1 VSIEIDFRHSLG
13 NATFEVAFNVQRP
26 GITVLFGPSGSGKT
40 TTVNV
45 LAGLLKP
52 RQGRIVLGE
61 RIVLDTTRGIF
72 VKPRKRNIGYVF
84 QDARLFPHM
93 TVHENLRFGWK
104 RSGRQADANAF
115 TRIVKLLD
123 IQEVLDRRPSRL
135 SGGERSRV
143 ALGRALLCSPVLLL
157 LDEPLAALDMARR
170 AEILPYLERLHVE
183 ARLPIIYVTHS
194 LDELSRLADQIV
206 LLNAGRVT
214 RQAAAAELLS
224 DLAFSDLTGISPY
237 GAVIETRIAEQR
249 TADGLTLLAFEGGGL
264 LVPAVDGPIGAIL
277 RVRARAE
284 DVLLAREAPL
294 HISANNVLPARVTGI
309 RLGAASQAD
318 VQLSCG
324 SARLIARITQAS
336 LGRLGIADGQQ
347 LFAIVKSVRIDLRG
361 ENTQPIVP
369 GCNGIPE

>member
-1 VSIEIDFRHSLG
+1 MSIEIDFRHTLG
-13 NATFEVAFNVQRP
+13 TATFEVAFNVQQP

-45 LAGLLKP
+45 IAGLLKP
-52 RQGRIVLGE
+52 HEGRVVLGE
-61 RIVLDTTRGIF
+61 KIVVDSTRRIF
-72 VKPRKRNIGYVF
+72 VKPRNRSIGYVF

-93 TVHENLRFGWK
+93 TVHDNLRFGWR
-104 RSGRQADANAF
+104 RSGKKADADAF
-115 TRIVKLLD
+115 ARIVKLLD
-123 IQEVLDRRPSRL
+123 IQDLLDRRPSRL

-143 ALGRALLCSPVLLL
+143 ALGRALLCNPVLLL
-157 LDEPLAALDMARR
+157 LDEPLAALDTARR

-206 LLNAGRVT
+206 LLKAGRVT

-224 DLAFSDLTGISPY
+224 DLAFSDLTGLSPY

-249 TADGLTLLAFEGGGL
+249 AAEGLTLLAFEGGGL
-264 LVPAVDGPIGAIL
+264 MVPAVDGQVGASL

-294 HISANNVLPARVTGI
+294 QISANNVLPAKVTGI
-309 RLGAASQAD
+309 RLGAGSQAD

-324 SARLIARITQAS
+324 SARLVARITQAS
-336 LGRLGIADGQQ
+336 VGRLGIAEGQQ
-347 LFAIVKSVRIDLRG
+347 LFAIVKSVRIDPRG
-361 ENTQPIVP
+361 DGTWAVDPRR
-369 GCNGIPE
+369 NGILE